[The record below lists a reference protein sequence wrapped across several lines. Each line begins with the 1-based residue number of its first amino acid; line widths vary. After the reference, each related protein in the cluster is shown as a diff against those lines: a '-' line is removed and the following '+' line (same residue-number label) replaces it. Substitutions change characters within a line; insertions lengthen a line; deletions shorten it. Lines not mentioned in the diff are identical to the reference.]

1 VKQHANEKETRDG
14 VVPSMIEKLRIHL
27 TRLFAGILSG
37 FILFSRSAWETQAPF
52 LTSLFFFIGIIL
64 AGIGTLGRLWCT
76 LYIGGYKTNHLITVG
91 PYSMSRHPLY
101 LFSLIGAIGVGFT
114 SETLLI
120 PAMIAAAFSLYYP
133 FVIRSEEK
141 KLRETHREK
150 FEAYVK
156 TTPVFFPKLSLLT
169 EPQEYKV
176 NPASFK
182 RRLFSSLWFVWL
194 VGILEIIE
202 GLHELGLIP
211 VLFKIY

>member
-1 VKQHANEKETRDG
+1 
-14 VVPSMIEKLRIHL
+14 MFEKLRIHM

-37 FILFSRSAWETQAPF
+37 IILFSGSAWEPRVSF
-52 LTSLFFFIGIIL
+52 LSSLFFFIGIIL
-64 AGIGTLGRLWCT
+64 VGIGTLGRLWCT
-76 LYIGGYKTNHLITVG
+76 LYIGGYKTSKLITVG

-101 LFSLIGAIGVGFT
+101 FFSLIGAIGVGFT

-120 PAMIAAAFSLYYP
+120 PTIVAVAFALYYP

-141 KLRETHREK
+141 KLREVHPEE

-156 TTPVFFPKLSLLT
+156 TTPAFFPKLSLLT

-176 NPASFK
+176 NPISFK
-182 RRLFSSLWFVWL
+182 RRLFSSLWFIWL

-202 GLHELGLIP
+202 ALHELKLIP

>member
-1 VKQHANEKETRDG
+1 MV
-14 VVPSMIEKLRIHL
+14 EKLRIHL

-37 FILFSRSAWETQAPF
+37 IILFTNSAWETQAPF
-52 LTSLFFFIGIIL
+52 LSSVFFIIGITL
-64 AGIGTLGRLWCT
+64 VGIGTLGRMWCT
-76 LYIGGYKTNHLITVG
+76 LYIGGYKTNQLITVG

-101 LFSLIGAIGVGFT
+101 FFSLIGGVGVGFA

-120 PAMIAAAFSLYYP
+120 PTFIAVAFALYYP

-141 KLRETHREK
+141 KLREMHPEG

-156 TTPVFFPKLSLLT
+156 RTPVFFPKLSLLT

-176 NPASFK
+176 NPISFK
-182 RRLFSSLWFVWL
+182 RRLFSSFWFIWL
-194 VGILEIIE
+194 VGILKIIE
-202 GLHELGLIP
+202 ELHKLNLIP